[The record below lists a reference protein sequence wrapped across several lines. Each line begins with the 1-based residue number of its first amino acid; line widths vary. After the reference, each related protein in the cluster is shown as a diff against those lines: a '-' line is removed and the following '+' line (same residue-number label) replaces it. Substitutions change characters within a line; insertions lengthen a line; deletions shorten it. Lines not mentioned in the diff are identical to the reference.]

1 MLHIRHILAFSTT
14 EMEKKTKIKLS
25 GSVLK
30 KLTCT
35 SGLLDIGLPGA
46 ALAQQK

>member
-1 MLHIRHILAFSTT
+1 MLHIRHILDFSTT

-35 SGLLDIGLPGA
+35 SSLVGVGLPRVTPA
-46 ALAQQK
+46 